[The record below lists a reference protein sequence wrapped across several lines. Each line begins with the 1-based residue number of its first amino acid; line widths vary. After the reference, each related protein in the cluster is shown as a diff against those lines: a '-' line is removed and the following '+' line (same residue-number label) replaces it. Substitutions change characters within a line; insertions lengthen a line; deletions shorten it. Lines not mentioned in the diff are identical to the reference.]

1 MIELVGS
8 KVVARKPTDINLETA
23 SEDDADG
30 EEAIVTPRA
39 LTEDVDIDPYRT
51 PVALA
56 PANRKNKARVMED
69 IVVEPSD
76 IEVKFE
82 EVKSSYEVLKMEDLQ
97 ERKKQRVLTSA
108 ADKVHLLWLIDWSY
122 IFLIEIYFS

>member
-8 KVVARKPTDINLETA
+8 KVVAQKPTNINLETA
-23 SEDDADG
+23 SEDNADG
-30 EEAIVTPRA
+30 EEAIVTPRT
-39 LTEDVDIDPYRT
+39 LTEDVDIDPYWT

-56 PANRKNKARVMED
+56 PANQNNKARVMED

-82 EVKSSYEVLKMEDLQ
+82 EVKSSYVLKMEDLQ
-97 ERKKQRVLTSA
+97 ERKKQRALTSA
-108 ADKVHLLWLIDWSY
+108 ADKEHLL
-122 IFLIEIYFS
+122 

>member
-1 MIELVGS
+1 MIELVRS
-8 KVVARKPTDINLETA
+8 KVVAWKSTNINLETA

-30 EEAIVTPRA
+30 EEAIVTPHA

-51 PVALA
+51 PVALT
-56 PANRKNKARVMED
+56 PANWKNKARVMED

-97 ERKKQRVLTSA
+97 ERKKQRALTSA
-108 ADKVHLLWLIDWSY
+108 TDKVHLLWLINWSY

>member
-30 EEAIVTPRA
+30 EEAIATPHA
-39 LTEDVDIDPYRT
+39 PTEDVDIDPYQT

-56 PANRKNKARVMED
+56 PANQKNKVRVMED

-76 IEVKFE
+76 TEVKFE
-82 EVKSSYEVLKMEDLQ
+82 EVESSYEVLKMEDLQ

-108 ADKVHLLWLIDWSY
+108 ADKVHLS
-122 IFLIEIYFS
+122 

>member
-8 KVVARKPTDINLETA
+8 KVVVRKPTDINLETA

-30 EEAIVTPRA
+30 EEAIVT
-39 LTEDVDIDPYRT
+39 LCTLNEDVNIDPYQT

-76 IEVKFE
+76 IEVEFE
-82 EVKSSYEVLKMEDLQ
+82 EVESSYEVLKMEDLQ

-108 ADKVHLLWLIDWSY
+108 ADKVHLL
-122 IFLIEIYFS
+122 

>member
-1 MIELVGS
+1 MIELVRS
-8 KVVARKPTDINLETA
+8 KVVAWKSTNINLETA

-30 EEAIVTPRA
+30 EEAIVTPHP

-51 PVALA
+51 PVALT
-56 PANRKNKARVMED
+56 PANWKNKARVMED

-97 ERKKQRVLTSA
+97 ERKKQRALTSA
-108 ADKVHLLWLIDWSY
+108 TDKVHLLWLINWSY